1 MKDYKFVYNNKEY
14 VLGEENCNCLI
25 NDEEHPVIGI
35 EGENIIELLCQ
46 QEMADFDIDYYD
58 QPCQNCFD
66 REKEKNKYFKFLG
79 YHFFI
84 YTKEGKYVIS
94 DISKE
99 YEGLTFSKL
108 LKQGVVDNSYIV
120 NLIVCFEC
128 GDYSIEIEEC
138 EV

>member
-1 MKDYKFVYNNKEY
+1 MKNYKFVYNNKEY
-14 VLGEENCNCLI
+14 ELGEENCSYMI

-35 EGENIIELLCQ
+35 ERDNIIELLCQ
-46 QEMADFDIDYYD
+46 QEKVDFDVNYYD

-66 REKEKNKYFKFLG
+66 SKKEKSNYFKFLG

-84 YTKEGKYVIS
+84 YTKKGRYVIS

-99 YEGLTFSKL
+99 YEGTTFNKL
-108 LKQGVVDNSYIV
+108 LKQGIADNSYIV
-120 NLIVCFEC
+120 NLIVCDEC
-128 GDYSIEIEEC
+128 GDYAIEIEQC